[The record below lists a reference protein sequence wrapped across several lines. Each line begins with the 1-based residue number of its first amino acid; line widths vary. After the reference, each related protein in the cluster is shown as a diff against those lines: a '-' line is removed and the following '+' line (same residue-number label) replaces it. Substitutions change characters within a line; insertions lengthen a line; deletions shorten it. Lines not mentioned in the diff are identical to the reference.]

1 MEKVLILSHVIAGA
15 TTLLSGVLAAFFGRK
30 GGKTHRA
37 AGKVFFWS
45 MVWIFISAI
54 LIVSFVR
61 FNFFLTI
68 IAVFSFYM
76 TFAGQRVLKLKKTL
90 QPLLIDWIAA
100 FIAIAF
106 GLTLFGAGIRY
117 LVLSNFSSSFG
128 CLSIIFGFFT
138 ANTAWLNIKGF
149 RNTKPDK
156 MWWWFAHMNLM
167 GGAFIAS
174 VTAFLVQNGAL
185 FQALG
190 NKGWLL
196 WVLPAAIGSPLIA
209 YHANRYRKQ
218 FGVGKYANTLK
229 V

>member
-1 MEKVLILSHVIAGA
+1 MERVLIISHVAAGV
-15 TTLLSGVLAAFFGRK
+15 TTLLSGILAAFFGKR
-30 GGKTHRA
+30 GGSVHRA

-45 MVWIFISAI
+45 MAWIFISAI
-54 LIVSFVR
+54 LIVTFVR

-76 TFAGQRVLKLKKTL
+76 TFAGQRVLKIKKTL
-90 QPLLIDWIAA
+90 KPLPIDWIAA
-100 FIAIAF
+100 FIAIVF
-106 GLTLFGAGIRY
+106 GLTLFVAGIRF
-117 LVLSNFSSSFG
+117 LILSDFSSSLG
-128 CLSIIFGFFT
+128 YLSIVFGFFT

-149 RNTKPDK
+149 RKAKPDK

-167 GGAFIAS
+167 SGAFIAS
-174 VTAFLVQNGAL
+174 LTAFLVQNGAL

-190 NKGWLL
+190 NMGWIL

-218 FGVGKYANTLK
+218 FGVGKYAK
-229 V
+229 AEKI